1 MGLSILVIP
10 DHPSHFEG
18 LKTSQSYTVPLLG
31 SLGSVSLSIAY
42 FGYAFANLF
51 VPSMVSMFKNDRFAM
66 ACAAMEYPY
75 DFRHQ
80 LIDIDCTH
88 SCLCIS
94 FLGCV
99 LCGPVYM
106 DLHPL

>member
-1 MGLSILVIP
+1 MSIGFGLSILVI
-10 DHPSHFEG
+10 HEKSYHSTG

-51 VPSMVSMFKNDRFAM
+51 VPSMVSMFKNERFAM

-75 DFRHQ
+75 A
-80 LIDIDCTH
+80 
-88 SCLCIS
+88 
-94 FLGCV
+94 FLT
-99 LCGPVYM
+99 LTN
-106 DLHPL
+106 